1 MTTTRRGLLFF
12 TAALA
17 VTATGRA
24 AAGAPREILVLGG
37 SGALGAAIVRR
48 LVAAGDRVTV
58 FTRPGSDR
66 ARLAGLAVTWVEGD
80 LLDPADIAALFAGR
94 RFDAVVSAV
103 RVETGDP
110 TFYATWL
117 PPVTRAMK
125 AAGVAHFVHS
135 GAVGAG
141 ANAAKFTGLGWDKVP
156 GLLDRLRDQGI
167 GEDVIRASG
176 VPFTIIR
183 NTRLWP
189 EGTPATGKARLTADD
204 STLTPM
210 TREDLA
216 QLTVD
221 CIGNP
226 GCIGRTYHL
235 RDDSLGW
242 PPPRS
247 PRG

>member
-1 MTTTRRGLLFF
+1 
-12 TAALA
+12 
-17 VTATGRA
+17 
-24 AAGAPREILVLGG
+24 
-37 SGALGAAIVRR
+37 
-48 LVAAGDRVTV
+48 VA
-58 FTRPGSDR
+58 
-66 ARLAGLAVTWVEGD
+66 WVEGD
-80 LLDPADIAALFAGR
+80 LLNPADVAALFTGR

-117 PPVTRAMK
+117 PPLTRAMK
-125 AAGVAHFVHS
+125 AGGVAHFVHS

-156 GLLDRLRDQGI
+156 GLLDRLRDQGV

-189 EGTPATGKARLTADD
+189 AGTPATGKAQLTEDD

-216 QLTVD
+216 ALTVG
-221 CIGNP
+221 CIGNR
-226 GCIGRTYHL
+226 GCLGRTYHV
-235 RDDSLGW
+235 RDDSLTW
-242 PPPRS
+242 PPPR
-247 PRG
+247 PGGG

>member
-1 MTTTRRGLLFF
+1 MTITRRSLLLSA
-12 TAALA
+12 AALA
-17 VTATGRA
+17 MTATGR

-37 SGALGAAIVRR
+37 TGALGAAIVRR

-66 ARLAGLAVTWVEGD
+66 ARLTGLAVTWVEGD
-80 LLDPADIAALFAGR
+80 LLDAADIAALFAGR

-117 PPVTRAMK
+117 PPATRAMK

-141 ANAAKFTGLGWDKVP
+141 GNAAQFTGLGWDKVP
-156 GLLDRLRDQGI
+156 GLLDRLKDQGV

-226 GCIGRTYHL
+226 DCIGRTYHV